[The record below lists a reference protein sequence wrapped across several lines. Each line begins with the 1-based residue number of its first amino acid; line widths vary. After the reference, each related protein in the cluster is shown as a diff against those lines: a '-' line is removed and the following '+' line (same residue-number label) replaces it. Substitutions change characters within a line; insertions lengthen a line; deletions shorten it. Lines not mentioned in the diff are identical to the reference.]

1 MVIKKKKVVKN
12 KTVSLYEMET
22 AIADL
27 FNYRKNVIVPNIS
40 WGIGIHECDMLI
52 VRIQTGFAVEVEIKR
67 SKADLKADF
76 KKEHKH
82 NDDRIKEF
90 YYALPEELIE
100 SCKELIPETAG
111 LISVRL
117 YRKKYKAEIIK
128 KAKINKARRLT
139 EHELLRITH
148 LGTMRIWSLKNKIN
162 KLQQ

>member
-1 MVIKKKKVVKN
+1 MMNKKKKTIN

-22 AIADL
+22 AIANL
-27 FNYRKNVIVPNIS
+27 FNYRKNLIVPNIS

-52 VRIQTGFAVEVEIKR
+52 VRIQTGLAIEVEIKR

-76 KKEHKH
+76 KKEHNH

-90 YYALPEELIE
+90 YYALPEELVE
-100 SCKELIPETAG
+100 SCKELIPERAG
-111 LISVRL
+111 LISIKL

-139 EHELLRITH
+139 EHESLRIAH